1 MTSQPYKST
10 PVFDEVSLPQ
20 ALRRAHNTKPGAWA
34 LIQVLEGVVRYH
46 VEDGS
51 APPVDLVPGRPGL
64 IRPGQL
70 HHVEPLGAMRMRID
84 FYDHEPALP
93 AGSPTA
99 AAARTG
105 TPDIDVANPAA
116 PASAPIGAGRGDDSV
131 A

>member
-10 PVFDEVSLPQ
+10 PVFDEASLPQ

-93 AGSPTA
+93 AGS
-99 AAARTG
+99 RTG
-105 TPDIDVANPAA
+105 APDIDVANPAA
-116 PASAPIGAGRGDDSV
+116 PSSGPIRAGRGDDSV